1 MTWFSPYG
9 GELCPHRAFTG
20 SMNRISIMKRKKSE
34 AKRILAKVQ
43 SRHERQN
50 DNRASKWLAKHAPK
64 AKLKPKPQP
73 LEKWQ
78 IRSRQQR
85 QQRRSLSKPLL
96 KGVE

>member
-1 MTWFSPYG
+1 MVFSLR

-20 SMNRISIMKRKKSE
+20 SMNRISIMKRKESE
-34 AKRILAKVQ
+34 PKQILKVVQ
-43 SRHERQN
+43 SRHERQD

-64 AKLKPKPQP
+64 AKPKLKPKPQP
-73 LEKWQ
+73 LEKWE
-78 IRSRQQR
+78 ICRRQQR